1 MTRVCAVLILFAAVA
16 TADDSPKPLSP
27 AAKLEA
33 LQKEQ
38 KDAQKAYVKAAQA
51 LEDTPAGQ
59 QKSDELWKAFD
70 KEQAARFMAAVELAK
85 VDPKSDFALSALEW
99 VLTTHRAHYLPAG
112 LAAKKLVTEHHAANP
127 KVAKIAALVGY
138 YQPDEQ
144 HREQTNALLK
154 AVAEKN
160 LDRSAQG
167 QVAMAFAREAMR
179 KFAVA
184 EYKRT
189 PDTDAL
195 ATAAEVAFET
205 IVNDYADYPWLMRD
219 GKRTLSEEAKQE
231 LFELRHLRVGK
242 TAPELEGADLDGV
255 KFKLSDSRGKVTV
268 VVFWGSWC
276 GPCMAMVPR
285 ERELVARLKDKPFVL
300 IGVNGDTELAKA
312 KEVVA
317 KERMTWRSFWN
328 GDKGWEGPMT
338 TAWNVR
344 NWPTVYVLDHKGV
357 IRFRDLPGEELDK
370 AIDQLIGELEKK

>member
-255 KFKLSDSRGKVTV
+255 KLQTERLPREGDGGQRCSGDESFWNGVWEGPDHSRAWRWSRPKGVR
-268 VVFWGSWC
+268 F
-276 GPCMAMVPR
+276 
-285 ERELVARLKDKPFVL
+285 ERELVARLKDGRKPFVL

-312 KEVVA
+312 KDLGTTHH
-317 KERMTWRSFWN
+317 RIRHP
-328 GDKGWEGPMT
+328 GPPACPAFPS
-338 TAWNVR
+338 TAFSGH
-344 NWPTVYVLDHKGV
+344 P
-357 IRFRDLPGEELDK
+357 
-370 AIDQLIGELEKK
+370 